1 MMRVLLLLLTV
12 ALGLPASA
20 QDPTAPTTGPV
31 DTLQPFTVPP
41 VGLSDSARVSLLTML
56 PGDEVYS
63 LFGHSAIRI
72 RDDAAGMDRTYNF
85 GTFSFDQPFFVVR
98 FLRGSLDYMLD
109 TAPFELELD
118 KYAYL
123 QRPIIEQTLDLDPET
138 VRTFYDRLE
147 RNALPENRAYR
158 YDFFWDNCSTRLLDG
173 IDSAL
178 VASGRPGLALPPV
191 EAPRTYRQLLAPYLV
206 GQRAVETGLNLAL
219 GAPGDRDAT
228 AREEGFLPIELADQL
243 DRATVGGRPLGAS
256 RDTLFWI
263 EGAGMPAPAPRW
275 PLWATIAL
283 AAVGIG
289 LTALRRPPTRLG
301 RLADA
306 ALFGVVGGM
315 GVILFLLWVATTHD
329 VMGPNWNLIW
339 AWPTHLALAVAIG
352 RDRVGPRWRT
362 YLWATAGITGL
373 AVLAWAVLPQRL
385 PLEVLPVAVLLAVR
399 AAVRA
404 RGNP

>member
-31 DTLQPFTVPP
+31 DTLQPFTEPP

-138 VRTFYDRLE
+138 VRTFY
-147 RNALPENRAYR
+147 
-158 YDFFWDNCSTRLLDG
+158 
-173 IDSAL
+173 
-178 VASGRPGLALPPV
+178 
-191 EAPRTYRQLLAPYLV
+191 
-206 GQRAVETGLNLAL
+206 
-219 GAPGDRDAT
+219 
-228 AREEGFLPIELADQL
+228 
-243 DRATVGGRPLGAS
+243 
-256 RDTLFWI
+256 
-263 EGAGMPAPAPRW
+263 
-275 PLWATIAL
+275 
-283 AAVGIG
+283 
-289 LTALRRPPTRLG
+289 
-301 RLADA
+301 
-306 ALFGVVGGM
+306 
-315 GVILFLLWVATTHD
+315 
-329 VMGPNWNLIW
+329 
-339 AWPTHLALAVAIG
+339 
-352 RDRVGPRWRT
+352 
-362 YLWATAGITGL
+362 
-373 AVLAWAVLPQRL
+373 
-385 PLEVLPVAVLLAVR
+385 
-399 AAVRA
+399 
-404 RGNP
+404 